1 MVGAVVIF
9 RIAPLPDRPLTDDD
23 FSALMDRLGPFEAR
37 PHIAVAVSGGR
48 DSLCLALL
56 LQRWARRRRG
66 RITSLT
72 VDHGLRAG
80 SAAEARTAGRWLRAH
95 KIGHAILPWD
105 RRDQPPP
112 ASGLQAAAREARYRL
127 LCGRCRDL
135 GVLHLALAHQ
145 RDDQAETFLL
155 RLGRGSGPDGLAGMA
170 PVTERDGVRLL
181 RPLLPVPR
189 DRLAATL
196 RSQGQDWIDDP
207 TNENAAHT
215 RIRLRRLLPSLAE
228 AGVTPGRLAET
239 AAALGQARAS
249 MDEAVAG
256 ILAAGVEIDPAGYL
270 WLDPSALAG
279 APAEVGR
286 RVLARCL
293 MAIGG
298 GGYGPRSERLNRLYD
313 QIAGGRLASGA
324 TLAGCQIRGK
334 DGRLLICRELA
345 AAGPAIAL
353 ISGAGQVW
361 DGRYAVTLARSRGKI
376 ARLQV
381 AALGPEGYRAA
392 LRARPEL
399 RERPLPALARPVLPA
414 LWADAGRGRELLA
427 VPHLDYQ
434 ARSAQVS
441 VAIEFV
447 PPQSLAPSR
456 FTVA

>member
-1 MVGAVVIF
+1 MP
-9 RIAPLPDRPLTDDD
+9 PLPDTPLTDDE
-23 FSALMDRLGPFEAR
+23 FAALMDRLGPVEAR

-66 RITSLT
+66 RITALT
-72 VDHGLRAG
+72 VDHGLRPD
-80 SAAEARTAGRWLRAH
+80 SAAEARSVGRRLRAQG
-95 KIGHAILPWD
+95 IGHAILAWD
-105 RRDQPPP
+105 RRDRPPP
-112 ASGLQAAAREARYRL
+112 GSGLQAAAREARYRL
-127 LCGRCRDL
+127 LSGHCRDL

-155 RLGRGSGPDGLAGMA
+155 RLGRGSGLDGLAGMA

-189 DRLAATL
+189 DRLAARL
-196 RSQGQDWIDDP
+196 RAWGQDWIDDP
-207 TNENAAHT
+207 TNENTAHT

-239 AAALGQARAS
+239 ATALGQARAS

-256 ILAAGVEIDPAGYL
+256 ILAVGAEIDPAGYL
-270 WLDPSALAG
+270 WLDPSALAA
-279 APAEVGR
+279 APVEAGR
-286 RVLARCL
+286 RALARCL

-298 GGYGPRSERLNRLYD
+298 DGYGPRSERLNRLYD
-313 QIAGGRLASGA
+313 RIAGGRLAAGA

-334 DGRLLICRELA
+334 GGRLLICREPA
-345 AAGPAIAL
+345 AAGPAIA
-353 ISGAGQVW
+353 IIPGATQLW
-361 DGRYAVTLARSRGKI
+361 DGRFAVTLVRTRGKF
-376 ARLQV
+376 AGLQV
-381 AALGPEGYRAA
+381 AALGQEGYRAA
-392 LRARPEL
+392 LKARPGL

-414 LWADAGRGRELLA
+414 IWAGAGQGRELLA

-434 ARSAQVS
+434 ARNTQVF
-441 VAIEFV
+441 VVIEFV

>member
-1 MVGAVVIF
+1 M
-9 RIAPLPDRPLTDDD
+9 PDAPLTDDE

-56 LQRWARRRRG
+56 LRRWARRRRG
-66 RITSLT
+66 RITALT
-72 VDHGLRAG
+72 VDHGLRPD
-80 SAAEARTAGRWLRAH
+80 SAAEARTVGRWLRAH
-95 KIGHAILPWD
+95 KIGHGILPWD
-105 RRDQPPP
+105 HSHQPQPG
-112 ASGLQAAAREARYRL
+112 SGLQAAARQARYRL

-135 GVLHLALAHQ
+135 GILHLALAHQ

-155 RLGRGSGPDGLAGMA
+155 RLGRGSGLDGLAGMA
-170 PVTERDGVRLL
+170 PVSERTGVRLL
-181 RPLLPVPR
+181 RPLIPVPR

-196 RSQGQDWIDDP
+196 RAWGQDWIDDP

-215 RIRLRRLLPSLAE
+215 RIRLRRLLPFLAA

-256 ILAAGVEIDPAGYL
+256 ILAAGAEIDPAGYL

-279 APAEVGR
+279 ATAAVGR

-298 GGYGPRSERLNRLYD
+298 GGFTPRSERLNRLYG
-313 QIAGGRLASGA
+313 QIAEARLAAGA
-324 TLAGCQIRGK
+324 TLAGCQVRGK
-334 DGRLLICRELA
+334 GGRLLIYRELA

-353 ISGAGQVW
+353 TPGAAQIW
-361 DGRYAVTLARSRGKI
+361 DGRFAVTLARATGKTGP
-376 ARLQV
+376 LQV

-392 LRARPEL
+392 LKARPDL
-399 RERPLPALARPVLPA
+399 RERPIPAPARPVLPA
-414 LWADAGRGRELLA
+414 VWADAGRGLELLA
-427 VPHLDYQ
+427 VPHLDYL
-434 ARSAQVS
+434 AKSAQVS
-441 VAIEFV
+441 VVIEFV